1 MQQVTDQEKLD
12 YLNKLSA
19 FADNCHRAK
28 DWDMTVKAY
37 EEMLLIHEDPRVLM
51 NLGMVYHQNNLLS
64 MAIKKFNRALE
75 LNPRSKEAC
84 LILADSQQETGHP
97 LTALHLRQRALSLAS
112 GNHERV
118 TIEAANM
125 FLYTVLGT
133 QQDYFAKMTEFCN
146 ARLRHLYPKAWPA
159 PEPVNGRKIRLGYIS
174 ADFSIHTVMFLLW
187 PLISGYDRD
196 GFEVYFYSNSAYSDA
211 KTEEVKAL
219 GNWRNISGMTDRQ
232 AYATVKGDQ
241 LDLLVDLSG
250 YSAGHRLSL
259 LARKPAPRIAT
270 GLGFITPIGSPMID
284 YALLDPWM
292 LPADLAHLIP
302 EKSAGIKTNLYFSPG
317 EEMPLESQEREHI
330 VFGSGNALYKMTAPV
345 VKLWSEVL
353 KRVPGSVLS
362 LKSKTLTDP
371 GVQLLV
377 AARFAEHG
385 IGQDRLRFTGT
396 TTRREHMQWYS
407 SVDICLDPF
416 PYQGGYT
423 TLESLYMGCPVISL
437 NAGGISTTIGAL
449 SLCGLDTYIA
459 NSPNEYVALA
469 CSLGMMLQSLSA
481 ESRMKI
487 REHVR
492 QSLQASVI
500 MDGKAFTE
508 DIEAAYRRIC
518 A

>member
-1 MQQVTDQEKLD
+1 
-12 YLNKLSA
+12 
-19 FADNCHRAK
+19 
-28 DWDMTVKAY
+28 
-37 EEMLLIHEDPRVLM
+37 
-51 NLGMVYHQNNLLS
+51 
-64 MAIKKFNRALE
+64 
-75 LNPRSKEAC
+75 
-84 LILADSQQETGHP
+84 
-97 LTALHLRQRALSLAS
+97 
-112 GNHERV
+112 
-118 TIEAANM
+118 
-125 FLYTVLGT
+125 
-133 QQDYFAKMTEFCN
+133 
-146 ARLRHLYPKAWPA
+146 
-159 PEPVNGRKIRLGYIS
+159 
-174 ADFSIHTVMFLLW
+174 
-187 PLISGYDRD
+187 
-196 GFEVYFYSNSAYSDA
+196 
-211 KTEEVKAL
+211 
-219 GNWRNISGMTDRQ
+219 MTDRQ